1 LQALRSGSVVG
12 LHGKANMSKVQW
24 KQTKV
29 QFLLKDEIS
38 GRYYA
43 RFYQDGKS
51 VWRTLKTDV
60 FEVAKYRLA
69 EKLKASRSVAK
80 VTKTVELGK
89 GTVEQVAK
97 LYLAKVSNDPS
108 IKETTR
114 HYYEQI
120 VKAIL
125 ESWPELKTAKPK
137 DISKADCEAWA
148 KRYSDQ
154 YSIPRYNNSIDCLR
168 KIFDVAIEQGTL
180 YRNPAADLTKQTPE
194 RKHIELPS
202 PEEFAAIVKS
212 VRGAGSGWSDPCA
225 DLIEFLAFT
234 GCRIKEAKNVKWD
247 DVKTNGIWIHGG
259 EIGTKSRESRFLP
272 MNTRLETL
280 IADLRANPRYRRTS
294 RDDQHLLA
302 VSECQKA
309 INSAC
314 TRLNVKRFTHHDL
327 RHLFA
332 TRAIESGIDV
342 PTVANWLGHKDGGA
356 LLMKTYSHLLLIGKG
371 MPFWM

>member
-1 LQALRSGSVVG
+1 
-12 LHGKANMSKVQW
+12 MSKVQW

-43 RFYQDGKS
+43 KFYRDGKA

-69 EKLKASRSVAK
+69 VELKVFRSAGKVA
-80 VTKTVELGK
+80 KTVELGK
-89 GTVEQVAK
+89 GAVEQAAD
-97 LYLAKVSNDPS
+97 LYLAKMRNDPS

-114 HYYEQI
+114 HYYGQI

-125 ESWPELKTAKPK
+125 GSWPELKTAKPK

-148 KRYSDQ
+148 KRYSDR

-168 KIFDVAIEQGTL
+168 KIFDVAIEQGAL
-180 YRNPAADLTKQTPE
+180 YRNPAAGLTKQTPE
-194 RKHIELPS
+194 RKHIELPK
-202 PEEFAAIVKS
+202 PDEFAAIVKS
-212 VRGAGSGWSDPCA
+212 VRGAGSGWSDSCA

-234 GCRIKEAKNVKWD
+234 GCRIKEAKNVRWD
-247 DVKTNGIWIHGG
+247 DVKADGIWIHGG
-259 EIGTKSRESRFLP
+259 ESRTKNKESRFFP
-272 MNTRLETL
+272 MNTRLEAL
-280 IADLRANPRYRRTS
+280 IADLHADPRYRRTE
-294 RDDQHLLA
+294 RDDRYLLA

-309 INSAC
+309 IDSAC
-314 TRLNVKRFTHHDL
+314 TRLGIKRFTHHDL

-332 TRAIESGIDV
+332 TRAIESGIDI
-342 PTVANWLGHKDGGA
+342 PTVAGWLGHKDGGA
-356 LLMKTYSHLLLIGKG
+356 LLMKTYSHLLQEHSKAMAAKLN
-371 MPFWM
+371 F